1 MIFFWAAG
9 FGHSMTIIQALTYS
23 WYYKIKYKL
32 KYMCKYRIIIKCIAM
47 GSNLQFLVGFCIFD
61 YKYTR

>member
-1 MIFFWAAG
+1 MYSLIMIFFWAAG

-32 KYMCKYRIIIKCIAM
+32 KYMCKYRIIIKCLAITK
-47 GSNLQFLVGFCIFD
+47 GLNGGH
-61 YKYTR
+61 